1 MVVYADFQCPFCGD
15 FASDIQPQI
24 VEDFVKPG
32 KVKLEFREF
41 PFLGGDDLTD
51 SGNESAQSAEAVMC
65 AADQDAYLDY
75 HETLYENQ
83 SGENQGAFR
92 DSRLKDF
99 AKDLGLNTDQFNVC
113 LDSGKYEPTITQMK
127 AEGEALGITGT
138 PTFVIN
144 GQVTS
149 MTAQGYD
156 LLKKQLNTAVE
167 QAE

>member
-1 MVVYADFQCPFCGD
+1 
-15 FASDIQPQI
+15 
-24 VEDFVKPG
+24 
-32 KVKLEFREF
+32 
-41 PFLGGDDLTD
+41 
-51 SGNESAQSAEAVMC
+51 MC
-65 AADQDAYLDY
+65 AAEQDAYLDY
-75 HETLYENQ
+75 HETLYDNQ
-83 SGENQGAFR
+83 SGENQGAFS

-99 AKDLGLNTDQFNVC
+99 AKDLGLNTDQFNEC

-127 AEGEALGITGT
+127 AEGQALGITGT

-156 LLKKQLNTAVE
+156 LLKKQLNAAVE